1 MELRDHRVAEQAG
14 RQNVYQALQ
23 TKVKWVAAAA
33 IAAMVIPMGA
43 AMAAPSVDDIIA
55 KYVDATGGKDGY
67 ASIKSSVT
75 NGQFL
80 LIDMGMSAVLTSH
93 SKGDNYK
100 QTISVE
106 GMGEIT
112 QGITDGVVWQ
122 MHVMEGDSI
131 LEGEQADAVKQQADL
146 NSWGNWK
153 NYFASAEVAGEED
166 GDFKVVFKAKDGG
179 SDTTA
184 YFDQET
190 GLLDKMEASG
200 PDGSPAV
207 MTFSEYKDA
216 GKIKLAHKTEIES
229 GMNIEML
236 IDSTEINGDISDDVF
251 ALPEVIQAL
260 VPAEES
266 GITAQAVMD
275 MMDANGDGKISLDEA
290 PEQLAASFG
299 MVDLNGDEGIDVEE
313 AQLIADF
320 MNNQ

>member
-1 MELRDHRVAEQAG
+1 
-14 RQNVYQALQ
+14 VYQALQ
-23 TKVKWVAAAA
+23 TKAKWVAAAA
-33 IAAMVIPMGA
+33 VAAFVLPMGA
-43 AMAAPSVDDIIA
+43 AMAAPSADDIIA
-55 KYVDATGGKDGY
+55 KYVDATGGKSAYDG
-67 ASIKSSVT
+67 IKTAVQ

-80 LIDMGMSAVLTSH
+80 LIDMGISATLTSH
-93 SKGDNYK
+93 KKGDNYK

-122 MHVMEGDSI
+122 MHFMEGDSI
-131 LEGEQADAVKQQADL
+131 LEDDAADAVRRQADL
-146 NSWGNWK
+146 NQWGNWK
-153 NYFASAEVAGEED
+153 NYFAGAEVAGEED
-166 GDFKVVFKAKDGG
+166 GNYKVVFKAKDGG
-179 SDTTA
+179 ADSTGF
-184 YFDQET
+184 FDKES
-190 GLLDKMEASG
+190 GLLNKMDAAG
-200 PDGSPAV
+200 PDGSPAI
-207 MTFSEYKDA
+207 MSFSDYKKVGD
-216 GKIKLAHKTEIES
+216 ISIPHKTEIES

-236 IDSTEINGDISDDVF
+236 IDSAEINGDVSDDVF

-266 GITAQAVMD
+266 GMTAAAVME